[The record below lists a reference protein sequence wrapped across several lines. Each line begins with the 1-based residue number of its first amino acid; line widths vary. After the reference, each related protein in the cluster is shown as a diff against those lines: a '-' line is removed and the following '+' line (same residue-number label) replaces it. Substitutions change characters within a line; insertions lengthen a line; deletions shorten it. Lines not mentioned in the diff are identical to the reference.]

1 MLIAGL
7 GTIQGIFLALI
18 IYFHPKSDKS
28 VSLFLSLYILSF
40 SVVMTI
46 PFVLKTIGWQGSWFV
61 EPFPLIV
68 GPLLYL
74 YVRSFKE
81 TITLKKAFPHLI
93 FFILYFFIAYFVFE
107 PFRAKYIDV
116 REVPASVVQHP
127 IGITVGILKAS
138 QYVLYYFLSRRELI
152 SYQRSIRHIFSDTS
166 QFDLQWARLLV
177 NGYMLIV
184 VMSVVLV
191 SLMFIY
197 PARFS
202 LFFVLD
208 IALITPHIYLASY
221 KGITQATVWQI
232 RRGVNKE
239 KIETEMHD
247 ADELKI
253 KRVYEKLINSKQ
265 QQIDGKDKDVL
276 DRIIVLVDK
285 DKLYQETELTLQDL
299 ADKIQYPS
307 YLVSQAINEGLNK
320 NFYDLINGYRV
331 EEAKLL
337 LLDPKNENY
346 TILSVGF
353 EAGFNS
359 KTTFNTV
366 FKKFTGQTPTE
377 FRTGKLADS
386 RQLTVES

>member
-28 VSLFLSLYILSF
+28 VSLFLSLYIFSF
-40 SVVMTI
+40 SIVMTI

-74 YVRSFKE
+74 YIRSFKE
-81 TITLKKAFPHLI
+81 TITWSKAFPHLI
-93 FFILYFFIAYFVFE
+93 FFILYFFISYFVFE
-107 PFRAKYIDV
+107 PFRAKYIDA
-116 REVPASVVQHP
+116 REVPAGVVQHP
-127 IGITVGILKAS
+127 IGIAVGTLKAS
-138 QYVLYYFLSRRELI
+138 QYVLYYFLSRRALI

-184 VMSVVLV
+184 AMTVILV

-202 LFFVLD
+202 LFFALD
-208 IALITPHIYLASY
+208 IALITPYIYLASY
-221 KGITQATVWQI
+221 KGITQATIWQV
-232 RRGVNKE
+232 RQGVNKE
-239 KIETEMHD
+239 KIETEMHE
-247 ADELKI
+247 ADELEI
-253 KRVYEKLINSKQ
+253 KRVHEKLIESNMPQ
-265 QQIDGKDKDVL
+265 ANGKNKDVL
-276 DRIIVLVDK
+276 DRIIVLMDR

-299 ADKIQYPS
+299 ANKIQYPS

-331 EEAKLL
+331 EEAKRLL
-337 LLDPKNENY
+337 VDPKNENY

-377 FRTGKLADS
+377 FRSRKLVGS
-386 RQLTVES
+386 